1 MGWSFKGQ
9 IQCTRSEAS
18 TVEGA
23 PDPKAD
29 SIEGSFVARGD
40 EDGDIFYIGR
50 EDASGFSLEAFKK
63 WYFQL
68 RNKQLVAFCDLLFLC
83 KEQLCTKLK

>member
-1 MGWSFKGQ
+1 MYQVLKLQ
-9 IQCTRSEAS
+9 LLKLQ
-18 TVEGA
+18 
-23 PDPKAD
+23 DPKAD

-63 WYFQL
+63 MVFPT
-68 RNKQLVAFCDLLFLC
+68 A
-83 KEQLCTKLK
+83 E